1 MLENRDVYEVIEQDQ
16 YCLHVSV
23 FKCMNTKIEKL
34 KKELISSVHYNV
46 EQLQKEYEEVYGEGE
61 LDLLHI
67 IEDNNREQRFYNKL
81 RRVLIAYIYNL
92 QKVFKSKFVLNTMLT
107 DNEKQELYV
116 TTVLNNDFLLLSTF
130 FIQYST
136 NENMKTII
144 KNYIND
150 LHYEVTSK
158 LKLTISIDVMI
169 EDIRSCLN

>member
-1 MLENRDVYEVIEQDQ
+1 M
-16 YCLHVSV
+16 
-23 FKCMNTKIEKL
+23 
-34 KKELISSVHYNV
+34 
-46 EQLQKEYEEVYGEGE
+46 
-61 LDLLHI
+61 
-67 IEDNNREQRFYNKL
+67 
-81 RRVLIAYIYNL
+81 
-92 QKVFKSKFVLNTMLT
+92 FKSKFVLSTVLT

-136 NENMKTII
+136 NEHMKTII